1 MSHLIDLSHP
11 IRLGQSNHPGL
22 PGPTWEAF
30 RSRDHYRATTG
41 TEFQV
46 DQVVMVGNTGTYLD
60 SPFHR
65 FPHGH
70 DLAGIPL
77 AAVADLPAVV
87 VDARGRR
94 AVDVQLLTDQLG
106 SGAAVDGAAVLLRT
120 GGDRAY
126 GTSEYFQDA
135 PHLTGD
141 AATWLAERTPA
152 LVGIDAV
159 NIDDL
164 DDPAR
169 PAHTTLLDAGVLIIE
184 HLTRLHALPARG
196 ARLHAAPPAW
206 HGIGTWPVRAYAV
219 LPVTD
224 DIDPDNTDRT
234 EAGQPPGS
242 TSTTTRHASPLG
254 LEHLSPVPTDPQET
268 A

>member
-1 MSHLIDLSHP
+1 MSHLVDLSHP
-11 IRLGQSNHPGL
+11 IRLGESNHPGL

-30 RSRDHYRATTG
+30 RSRDDYRATTG

-46 DQVVMVGNTGTYLD
+46 DRVVMVGNTGTYLD

-65 FPHGH
+65 FAHGH

-77 AAVADLPAVV
+77 AAVADVPAVV

-94 AVDVQLLTDQLG
+94 AVDVPLLTDQLRA
-106 SGAAVDGAAVLLRT
+106 GAAVNGAAVLLRT

-135 PHLTGD
+135 PHLTGE
-141 AATWLAERTPA
+141 AAAWLAERTPV

-164 DDPAR
+164 DDPDR
-169 PAHTTLLDAGVLIIE
+169 PAHTTLLGAGVLIIE

-219 LPVTD
+219 LPAVHG
-224 DIDPDNTDRT
+224 TDR
-234 EAGQPPGS
+234 GS
-242 TSTTTRHASPLG
+242 TDGGSARGTSAT
-254 LEHLSPVPTDPQET
+254 
-268 A
+268 